1 MAKDKR
7 NPRLSITLTEAYN
20 MLLERYVESVGD
32 KPSTFAAYAVQ
43 KELDKLREEG
53 TIDLAS
59 QINEISQ
66 NLEYLVDFIENLAGE
81 KGREVDL
88 EVIAKITNLSKE
100 KLELLQKMC
109 LCGQRN
115 TPKRSAFKKKTNE
128 EPGQCQS

>member
-1 MAKDKR
+1 MAKEKR

-20 MLLERYVESVGD
+20 MLLERYVESAGD

-53 TIDLAS
+53 VIDLAS
-59 QINEISQ
+59 CLKEVSQ
-66 NLEYLVDFIENLAGE
+66 NLEHLVNFIETLAGE
-81 KGREVDL
+81 DNGEVDL
-88 EVIAKITNLSKE
+88 EVISQITDLSKE

-109 LCGQRN
+109 LCGRRN
-115 TPKRSAFKKKTNE
+115 IPKRSAFKKKINE